1 MSCIKVYDFVK
12 GLEYGTRI
20 KEHYGIVMIVNQME
34 TDSCYI
40 LTVDRNLKFEKLWIE
55 KVKKVSPQNHFYFK
69 KIYSVLENLFLYRD
83 VVLPSD
89 EEWDDEEQN
98 NVETKIFNE
107 PALWHIPCRHI
118 DSYVTGEKSIEDTLR
133 FVSDQKTT
141 TFYK

>member
-1 MSCIKVYDFVK
+1 
-12 GLEYGTRI
+12 
-20 KEHYGIVMIVNQME
+20 MIVDQTE

-40 LTVDRNLKFEKLWIE
+40 LTLDRNFKFEKLWIE

-83 VVLPSD
+83 VVLSSD

-107 PALWHIPCRHI
+107 PALWHIPCRYI
-118 DSYVTGEKSIEDTLR
+118 DSYVAGEKSIEDILNLIST
-133 FVSDQKTT
+133 QKATI
-141 TFYK
+141 FYK